1 MQGQIRGLDQVAHM
15 YYCGMSHNVR
25 NELCISSPHDRSL
38 FQCDTGFENVM
49 EIKEIN
55 VGITYNAVHAKDM
68 ICIHLNF
75 LVLEASTN
83 MYTLFL
89 LLD

>member
-1 MQGQIRGLDQVAHM
+1 
-15 YYCGMSHNVR
+15 
-25 NELCISSPHDRSL
+25 
-38 FQCDTGFENVM
+38 M

-55 VGITYNAVHAKDM
+55 VGITYNSVHAKDM

-75 LVLEASTN
+75 LVLETSTN